1 MIKLYVGNLPYTYT
15 DTELRDM
22 FAPYGEVSSA
32 TIIMDKVRGRSKGFG
47 FVEMDEAAAK
57 SAMAEL
63 NGKYIGGRNVVVSE
77 ARPMTDKPK
86 REFDRGSRNG
96 DYRQRR

>member
-1 MIKLYVGNLPYTYT
+1 MVKFLLQLLLWIKLE
-15 DTELRDM
+15 DE
-22 FAPYGEVSSA
+22 A
-32 TIIMDKVRGRSKGFG
+32 K
-47 FVEMDEAAAK
+47 DEAAAK

-63 NGKYIGGRNVVVSE
+63 NGKDIGGRNVVVSE